1 MFVAMP
7 DGVTAVSVLHRDSAL
22 QADSCTPVSM
32 PEGAATPVG
41 MFVDYVMKQSV
52 RGDLS
57 LVDGGPA
64 VAKEASGLEMVEQE
78 KEFHVVVEEIVDGRC
93 A

>member
-1 MFVAMP
+1 MP
-7 DGVTAVSVLHRDSAL
+7 DGVTAVSVLQRDSAL

-52 RGDLS
+52 RVDLS

-64 VAKEASGLEMVEQE
+64 VFKEASGLEMVEQE
-78 KEFHVVVEEIVDGRC
+78 KEFHVVVEEIVDGRR